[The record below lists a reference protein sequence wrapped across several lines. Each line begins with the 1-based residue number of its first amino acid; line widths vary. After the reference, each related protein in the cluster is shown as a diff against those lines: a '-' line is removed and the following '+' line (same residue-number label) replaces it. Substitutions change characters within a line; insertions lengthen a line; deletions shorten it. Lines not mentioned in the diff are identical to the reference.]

1 MHRKRYWENLT
12 MTVVTGGSMA
22 FRGMGAVTFRG
33 VRTMAIMSTMTGWR
47 AITMIH
53 RNAIL
58 MKGRA
63 ISMRRSAMTI
73 RWSAIAVRW
82 RAIRMRERRAI
93 PMRGL
98 DAVPIAVGC
107 RGSIGM
113 RSWGTVSRQR
123 GTVHVRSRVPITIRR
138 RTSISVGRCPTVLRL
153 VSMQITMARVCIWCG
168 QVTLLVPTSHAV

>member
-1 MHRKRYWENLT
+1 
-12 MTVVTGGSMA
+12 MA

-33 VRTMAIMSTMTGWR
+33 VRAMAIMSTMTGWR

-63 ISMRRSAMTI
+63 ISMRWSAMTKGRSAMTI
-73 RWSAIAVRW
+73 RWSAIAMRW
-82 RAIRMRERRAI
+82 RAIRMRGRRAM

-98 DAVPIAVGC
+98 GVPIAVGC

-113 RSWGTVSRQR
+113 RSWGAVSRQR
-123 GTVHVRSRVPITIRR
+123 GTVHMRSRVPITIRR
-138 RTSISVGRCPTVLRL
+138 RTSISMGRPTVLRL
-153 VSMQITMARVCIWCG
+153 VSMQITMAMVCIWCG
-168 QVTLLVPTSHAV
+168 QVTLLVPMSHVVQ